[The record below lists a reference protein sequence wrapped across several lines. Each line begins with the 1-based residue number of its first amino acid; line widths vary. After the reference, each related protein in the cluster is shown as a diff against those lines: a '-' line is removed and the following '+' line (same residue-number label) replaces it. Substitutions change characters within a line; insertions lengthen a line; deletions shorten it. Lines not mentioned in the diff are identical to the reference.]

1 MKGSFGHDAGEVLL
15 EVALVQPSQLLL
27 KLFRVLLLSMLSIF
41 PYSL

>member
-1 MKGSFGHDAGEVLL
+1 MKGSFGRDAGEILL
-15 EVALVQPSQLLL
+15 EVALGQPSQFLW